1 VPASFWLYLEKPPV
15 SGQRTLLL
23 DYITSSNNKRGGMRK
38 TATTVVNVTVSQNEY
53 QNIVQILSA
62 MKYSYKHVACMNK
75 RVLA

>member
-1 VPASFWLYLEKPPV
+1 
-15 SGQRTLLL
+15 
-23 DYITSSNNKRGGMRK
+23 MRK